1 MIIPGTIEENTPV
14 RNLIKSL
21 VFLKHPA
28 FSFSRA
34 NISNLELHCDTFEN
48 EGTDSVN
55 NLRKEVQEADGV
67 LIGVSESHNNISVG
81 LLNAY
86 NWISPVLKNKPIGLV
101 SMNSSEDKFR
111 ATLDLEGIKYFK
123 NG

>member
-1 MIIPGTIEENTPV
+1 M
-14 RNLIKSL
+14 
-21 VFLKHPA
+21 KHPA

-34 NISNLELHCDTFEN
+34 NITNLELHCETYEN

-55 NLRKEVQEADGV
+55 NLRKDVSEADAL
-67 LIGVSESHNNISVG
+67 LIGVSETHNNVSIG

-86 NWISPVLKNKPIGLV
+86 NWIAPLLKNKPIGLV
-101 SMNSSEDKFR
+101 SMNSSEDRFR
-111 ATLDLEGIKYFK
+111 ATLDAEGIKYYK